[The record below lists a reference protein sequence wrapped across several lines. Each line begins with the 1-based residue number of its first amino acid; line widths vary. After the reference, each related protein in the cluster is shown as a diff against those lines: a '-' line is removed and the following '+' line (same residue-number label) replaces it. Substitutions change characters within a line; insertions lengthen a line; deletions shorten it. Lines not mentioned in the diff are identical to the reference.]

1 MPRGRVWLITNPIS
15 IPTLT
20 LGVSECVEYH
30 VMMKIKS
37 VRDKSECQ
45 SFLGII
51 RANNIINGSG
61 A

>member
-30 VMMKIKS
+30 VMMKINS

-45 SFLGII
+45 SFPGII